1 MLNVME
7 LVGWTVELPSRDSD
21 HSHQQ
26 WLYVQPPATHKHS
39 TPIPVIA
46 HNFNDA
52 FNYFLNNRSRYEE
65 ARMVSLIPQRF

>member
-7 LVGWTVELPSRDSD
+7 LVGWTVELPSRHSD

-26 WLYVQPPATHKHS
+26 YMYVQPPARHEHT

-46 HNFNDA
+46 YDFKDA
-52 FNYFLNNRSRYEE
+52 FSYFLNNRSRYE
-65 ARMVSLIPQRF
+65 